1 MIRGQLL
8 EYLNSGDFYQL
19 MPIHKRGRWIFA
31 CIDVISPTL
40 SSSTLQKSVN
50 DAFDTNGKA
59 AAANTLQLRIYDEHD
74 AR

>member
-31 CIDVISPTL
+31 CKLSFDVISPTL

-59 AAANTLQLRIYDEHD
+59 AAANTL
-74 AR
+74 